1 MNPTQEQLDHA
12 KQAAAAFTDIA
23 QLLKDCVFP
32 GVHAARVA
40 SAIGYLERSA
50 AACLPLAKADE
61 KRAKK
66 ALKLKK
72 QLKAAPEGEATD
84 GKAD

>member
-1 MNPTQEQLDHA
+1 MTPTTEQLDHA

-23 QLLKDCVFP
+23 QLLKECVFP
-32 GVHAARVA
+32 GSHAARVA
-40 SAIGYLERSA
+40 VAIGYLERSA
-50 AACLPLAKADE
+50 AAMVPVAKADD